1 MAMLSE
7 SARATTAAESRFRI
21 NDPNSLPRSVKVI
34 AMDAPS
40 ERAVKEL
47 AKAHW
52 NRASFLTAS
61 SFASAPR
68 EGERFSMKGWL
79 SDLAGRTRDLME
91 EIESAD
97 LVVMVATVGE
107 DPQAAAII
115 GEMCALKRVMTTV
128 LVLGSATQS
137 DAALTKA
144 LGQLRP
150 HAVMLVIASAE
161 EYLEDM
167 LRALRA

>member
-1 MAMLSE
+1 MLSE
-7 SARATTAAESRFRI
+7 SARMTTAAEARFRI

-34 AMDAPS
+34 AMDRPS
-40 ERAVKEL
+40 ESAVEEL
-47 AKAHW
+47 SKAQW
-52 NRASFLTAS
+52 NRASYLTAS
-61 SFASAPR
+61 SFASTPR
-68 EGERFSMKGWL
+68 EGERFSMTGWL
-79 SDLAGRTRDLME
+79 SDLAGRTKDLME

-115 GEMCALKRVMTTV
+115 GETCVLKRVMTTV
-128 LVLGSATQS
+128 LVLGSAAKS
-137 DAALTKA
+137 DTALAKA
-144 LGQLRP
+144 LSQLRP
-150 HAVMLVIASAE
+150 HAAMLVIASGE

>member
-68 EGERFSMKGWL
+68 EEN
-79 SDLAGRTRDLME
+79 
-91 EIESAD
+91 
-97 LVVMVATVGE
+97 
-107 DPQAAAII
+107 
-115 GEMCALKRVMTTV
+115 
-128 LVLGSATQS
+128 
-137 DAALTKA
+137 
-144 LGQLRP
+144 
-150 HAVMLVIASAE
+150 ASP
-161 EYLEDM
+161 
-167 LRALRA
+167 

>member
-1 MAMLSE
+1 MLSE
-7 SARATTAAESRFRI
+7 SARMTTAAEARFRI
-21 NDPNSLPRSVKVI
+21 NEPNSLPRSVKVI
-34 AMDAPS
+34 AMDPLS
-40 ERAVKEL
+40 ERAVAEL
-47 AKAHW
+47 SKGKW

-61 SFASAPR
+61 RFTSAPR
-68 EGERFSMKGWL
+68 ESERFSMKGWL

-91 EIESAD
+91 EIQSAD
-97 LVVMVATVGE
+97 LVVMVATVGQ

-115 GEMCALKRVMTTV
+115 GETCALKRVMTTV
-128 LVLGSATQS
+128 LVLGSQTKS

-150 HAVMLVIASAE
+150 HAAMLVIASAE